1 MNVQMEQQNVA
12 GIQGVLTLE
21 VITIVNVFL
30 DTKVMVSHVEKKMPV
45 PMEVTIVIHM
55 HIVSAKRTKKVKS
68 VPHVFARKVSMAMAK
83 NAKILTSAPKTN
95 VIAMLTV

>member
-1 MNVQMEQQNVA
+1 MA

-30 DTKVMVSHVEKKMPV
+30 DTKVMVSHVAKKMPV

-55 HIVSAKRTKKVKS
+55 LIVSAKRTKKG
-68 VPHVFARKVSMAMAK
+68 KVSTTFNCKEGFDDNGKKM
-83 NAKILTSAPKTN
+83 PRY
-95 VIAMLTV
+95 